1 MCEHK
6 IEIKYENGYIVSYCR
21 SCGQILDI
29 KSVPTI
35 LSGTQAEVLADLLP
49 VGTDTKYLRVGY
61 PNDISQQ
68 TGVNPNYKV
77 TAQAASLNQIN
88 PVNLSTE

>member
-1 MCEHK
+1 MCDHK
-6 IEIKYENGYIVSYCR
+6 IEIKYENGYIVSFCR

-29 KSVPTI
+29 KPVPTI
-35 LSGTQAEVLADLLP
+35 LSGTQVEIPADLLP
-49 VGTDTKYLRVGY
+49 GGTNIKYLRVGY

-68 TGVNPNYKV
+68 IGENPDYKV